1 MVGASFI
8 RSPADDW
15 QTGLSIFASSVVNQ
29 GITTEWGTVERMRGG
44 ADASLLNNSQ
54 LRESM
59 EGQMAHFS

>member
-44 ADASLLNNSQ
+44 ADALGITVQVIGLNVFLDLQ
-54 LRESM
+54 LI
-59 EGQMAHFS
+59 